1 MKINTEYF
9 ESLELLLGTLRLCG
23 LNSAVIAGGAI
34 RDALAGKSIADIDV
48 FYSQGDT
55 LNTGNVYF
63 TSKFEVQPPS
73 PVAQYDNVQFEV
85 THNLTS
91 NLPSISNPIQ
101 LIKTKTKPEEWV
113 GKFPHSISRCML
125 TKEGLVIPVECLADF
140 HNKQMFLYEYL
151 EPTNPAYLA
160 KIKSK
165 YYDWEIV
172 S

>member
-9 ESLELLLGTLRLCG
+9 ESLDTLLGTLRLCG

-48 FYSQGDT
+48 FYSQEDT
-55 LNTGNVYF
+55 LNTAVIYS

-73 PVAQYDNVQFEV
+73 PVAQYDNTQFEV
-85 THNLTS
+85 THTLSSTIT
-91 NLPSISNPIQ
+91 PKPIQ

-113 GKFPHSISRCML
+113 GKFPHSISRCRL

-140 HNKQMFLYEYL
+140 YSKKIFLYKYL

-160 KIKSK
+160 KIASK

-172 S
+172 N